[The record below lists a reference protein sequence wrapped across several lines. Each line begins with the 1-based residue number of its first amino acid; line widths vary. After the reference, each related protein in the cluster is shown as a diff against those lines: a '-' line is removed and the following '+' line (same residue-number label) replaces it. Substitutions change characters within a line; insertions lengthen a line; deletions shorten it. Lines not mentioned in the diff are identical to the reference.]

1 MGVALEENSLKI
13 LRILVGLALGAVL
26 TGCSDASDGL
36 AILSGNYEFQRGN
49 YPLASL
55 RYLQVTQKDRFGPW
69 VNYNLGNVY
78 NALGE
83 ANSALAVWNKVDR
96 KAPEELLFRLAF
108 NKGDLLYQKGLYKE
122 AYHSFQQ
129 ALLLKP
135 ANFEAK
141 HNLELCLLKIQSF
154 ANAPAPVIS
163 AVPTTPTTQTKA
175 LLDYVQRL
183 EGNRWKS
190 NNTQKSSPSSSDW

>member
-1 MGVALEENSLKI
+1 MKLLSL
-13 LRILVGLALGAVL
+13 LTGLVLLGLL
-26 TGCSDASDGL
+26 TGCSDAEDGL

-49 YPLASL
+49 YTLASL
-55 RYLQVTQKDRFGPW
+55 RYLQVEQKDRFGPW

-83 ANSALAVWNKVDR
+83 ANSALAVWNGVDR

-108 NKGDLLYQKGLYKE
+108 NKGDLLYQKGLYQE

-135 ANFEAK
+135 ANIEAK

-154 ANAPAPVIS
+154 ASANAPVSTA
-163 AVPTTPTTQTKA
+163 APTTPTPQTKA

-190 NNTQKSSPSSSDW
+190 NSSQKSSPSSSDW